1 MLVYNT
7 TVIKGKRGELETT
20 KCKIQI
26 TGEDRPVNFQVIRN
40 SYVFPHQF
48 RYLGAW
54 NSIAVRIITVL
65 KYVKR

>member
-48 RYLGAW
+48 RYLGA
-54 NSIAVRIITVL
+54 
-65 KYVKR
+65 